1 LERGLV
7 LPPGVADLTVVDIV
21 IKVVI
26 ITLPAVFVAKRDSA
40 YPYLRVCGRIV
51 TLTPS
56 KQGQTL

>member
-1 LERGLV
+1 V